1 MGKRGLQKMVL
12 SDERKHQVTLLFRAF
27 DYDSSGSIDAAE
39 FLAIGK
45 AVKGDGEWS
54 EEQNAKA
61 MAKLDTDKSGTIE
74 VGEFLAFFDRP
85 CCDESFNKRMDK
97 YNKASVEG
105 RSNFYLKQDCAL
117 CGVPEDAPESYK
129 KKLEA
134 EAEQEACA
142 KSKAYIS
149 KQQRHLARREQ
160 LNRAEAY
167 AKEYASAERELIRQR
182 RQAKAVGN
190 YFCEPEAKLMFV
202 IRIRGMCDMHPK
214 TKKILQLLRLRQIH
228 LGVFLRVNKAT
239 QEMIKRVEPYLA
251 YGYPSLKATRALIY
265 KRGFGK
271 AKTTGQAQ
279 RLPLTDNS
287 VIEEHLG
294 QFGISCFEDLVHEI
308 YTVGPHF
315 KEANNF
321 LWPFK
326 LNSAKGGLAKKRLG
340 FNEGGQAGNR
350 EKFISGLIFRML

>member
-1 MGKRGLQKMVL
+1 MVL
-12 SDERKHQVTLLFRAF
+12 SEDRRHQVTLLFRAF
-27 DYDSSGSIDAAE
+27 DYDSSGSIDPAE
-39 FLAIGK
+39 FLAIGR
-45 AVKGDGEWS
+45 AVKGGEGEWT

-61 MAKLDTDKSGTIE
+61 MAKLDKDKSGTIE
-74 VGEFLAFFDRP
+74 VGEFIDFFDRP
-85 CCDESFNKRMDK
+85 CSDEAFSKRMAK
-97 YNKASVEG
+97 YTEKATEG
-105 RSNFYLKQDCAL
+105 RASFYQKQSASD
-117 CGVPEDAPESYK
+117 VPEDAPESYK
-129 KKLEA
+129 KKMEA
-134 EAEQEACA
+134 EAAQDACE
-142 KSKAYIS
+142 KSKKYVA
-149 KQQRHLARREQ
+149 KQQRHLARRGQ
-160 LNRAEAY
+160 LKRAEEY
-167 AKEYASAERELIRQR
+167 ANEYASAERELIRQR

-271 AKTTGQAQ
+271 AKTAGQAQ
-279 RLPLTDNS
+279 RLPLTDNC

-294 QFGISCFEDLVHEI
+294 KFGISCFEDLVHEI

-326 LNSAKGGLAKKRLG
+326 LNSAKGGLPKKRLG

-350 EKFISGLIFRML
+350 EKFMSGLIFRML